1 MANFD
6 TGQDILRNILRRG
19 GDILPT
25 ETTETSADHLI
36 DVKLY
41 INSAYWEICA
51 LKPWR
56 FNKKRKQ
63 FASIAEV
70 TGSVSSIAGTSITLS
85 ATIATTMAGR
95 KIFLDG
101 DGIPHRISAHTA
113 GTDVLTLEAGYTGSL
128 TSGTFTIFQ
137 DEVETGQSDILAY
150 PMIVELHTGDDLMVV
165 PEGELLRQF
174 PRNIQGTTRAQY
186 AAFISQSAVRLAP
199 WTESARLFEVVYN
212 YRPPALTF
220 DSVVNTDTPVIP
232 QESRIVIAQR
242 ALAKMYADK
251 RDARLEIVQKEMD
264 ETLARM
270 SATETTFGKPRIRM
284 AASMRI

>member
-1 MANFD
+1 VANFD
-6 TGQDILRNILRRG
+6 TGQDILQNILRRG

-25 ETTETSADHLI
+25 ETVTSSADHLI

-41 INSAYWEICA
+41 TNAAYWEICA

-63 FASIAEV
+63 FASIAKV
-70 TGSVSSIAGTSITLS
+70 TGSVSSISGTSVTLS
-85 ATIATTMAGR
+85 ATIATSMAGR

-101 DGIPHRISAHTA
+101 DGIPHRISAHTG
-113 GTDVLTLEAGYTGSL
+113 GTDTLTLEASYTGSQ

-137 DEVETGQSDILAY
+137 DEIDTGQTDILAY
-150 PMIVELHTGDDLMVV
+150 PMVVELHTGDGLIVV
-165 PEGELLRQF
+165 PEGELLREF

-220 DSVVNTDTPVIP
+220 DGVANTDTPVIP
-232 QESRIVIAQR
+232 QESRIAIAQR

-251 RDARLEIVQKEMD
+251 RDQRLEIVQKEMD

-270 SATETTFGKPRIRM
+270 SATETTFGKPRIRG
-284 AASMRI
+284 AASVRV